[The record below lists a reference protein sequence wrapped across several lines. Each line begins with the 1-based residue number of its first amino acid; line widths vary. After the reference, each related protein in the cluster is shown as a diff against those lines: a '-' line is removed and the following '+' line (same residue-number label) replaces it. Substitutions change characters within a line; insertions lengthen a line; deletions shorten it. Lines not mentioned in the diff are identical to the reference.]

1 MERSTVNITLDIKCP
16 ELAAAINN
24 LAAAIRGRTGA
35 FVPVTEA
42 DPEKP
47 EKPEKPARSAA
58 TKETT
63 PPTPEPETAGD
74 GTGPATDEAALATS
88 SNDESSAIDYAQVKA
103 AVMKVSTT
111 KGRQAAV
118 DLLAEFDAK
127 VGGDLTEEQWGPFLA
142 RADEV
147 LG

>member
-1 MERSTVNITLDIKCP
+1 MNVEVKIVAPD
-16 ELAAAINN
+16 LAEALNN
-24 LAAAIRGRTGA
+24 LADAIRGRTGA
-35 FVPVTEA
+35 FVPATEVEKTE
-42 DPEKP
+42 PEKP
-47 EKPEKPARSAA
+47 KTAARSAKA
-58 TKETT
+58 KETT
-63 PPTPEPETAGD
+63 PVTPEPETAGD
-74 GTGPATDEAALATS
+74 AGETATDQETPAS
-88 SNDESSAIDYAQVKA
+88 DESESGSAIDYAQVKA

-118 DLLAEFDAK
+118 DLLAEFKAK

>member
-1 MERSTVNITLDIKCP
+1 MNVEVKIVAP
-16 ELAAAINN
+16 ELAEALNN
-24 LAAAIRGRTGA
+24 LADAIRGRTGA
-35 FVPVTEA
+35 FVPVTAAETTE
-42 DPEKP
+42 PEKP
-47 EKPEKPARSAA
+47 KGTAAKPAA
-58 TKETT
+58 KKPTT

-74 GTGPATDEAALATS
+74 DTAQKTDQAEPASDE
-88 SNDESSAIDYAQVKA
+88 NESGSDIDYAQVKA

-142 RADEV
+142 RAEEV

>member
-1 MERSTVNITLDIKCP
+1 VNVEVKIVAPD
-16 ELAAAINN
+16 LAEALNN
-24 LAAAIRGRTGA
+24 LADAIRGRTGA
-35 FVPVTEA
+35 FVPATGAETTE
-42 DPEKP
+42 PEKP
-47 EKPEKPARSAA
+47 KTAAKPAA
-58 TKETT
+58 KKPTT
-63 PPTPEPETAGD
+63 PATPEPETADDAGE
-74 GTGPATDEAALATS
+74 PATDQAAPASS
-88 SNDESSAIDYAQVKA
+88 SNDEGSGIDYAQVKA